1 MRTKLQLALDDIDF
15 DRAIA
20 LTEQIQKNIDI
31 IEIGTPFLMEYGM
44 YAVREFHK
52 RFPDLEILCDGKI
65 MDAGSYEAR
74 LAYAAG
80 ADYVTVLAV
89 TDDQTIADTVAAAKS
104 CGKKVM
110 ADLICVSDLP
120 ARVSRLE
127 ELGVDVIAV
136 HTGVDQQAQG
146 RTPLD
151 DLRELKRCVT
161 HTAVAAAGGIHTS
174 TLKDYLN
181 YGPEIII
188 VGSGIV
194 HAADPLA
201 ASAELAAQIQAF
213 STERR
218 NSSCV

>member
-52 RFPDLEILCDGKI
+52 RFPDLEILCDSKI

-74 LAYAAG
+74 LAYTAG

-89 TDDQTIADTVAAAKS
+89 TDDQTIADTVSAAKS

-151 DLRELKRCVT
+151 DLRELKHCVT
-161 HTAVAAAGGIHTS
+161 HTAVAAAGGIHAS

-181 YGPEIII
+181 YEPEIII